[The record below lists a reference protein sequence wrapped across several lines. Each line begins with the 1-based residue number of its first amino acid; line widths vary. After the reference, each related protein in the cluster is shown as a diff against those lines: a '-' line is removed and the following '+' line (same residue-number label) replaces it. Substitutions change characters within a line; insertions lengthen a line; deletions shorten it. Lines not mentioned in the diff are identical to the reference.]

1 VRKKS
6 NFAIFFFRLRVFRR
20 FLLSNSWQTTH
31 ITVPEPGHRRHPERK
46 ESDLSFVLLS
56 LLTFK
61 KPNLMLPLNRH
72 FYFLSMTQLLQRDR
86 QSWSDIGG
94 LSTAEEIAQ
103 QPAVWRALAAS
114 LQTELPRVAAFLG
127 DCLRNPAQRV
137 ILTGAGSSAYAGE
150 IIADTLDAAWP
161 ARVRA
166 VPTTSLLTHAELYL
180 DPAAP
185 TLLVSFAR
193 SGDSPESVAAVELL
207 RRTVPGAR
215 FLHVTCNADGAL
227 ARQASDHDHV
237 CTLLM
242 PAASCDRGFAM
253 TSSFT
258 SMLLATLCAL
268 SPQPAAQSVEQL
280 HRLAALAGQGLAAWS
295 APVAEL
301 AAELAAQGVDRV
313 VYLGAGPLE
322 ALAKEAALKILELTA
337 GQVQAMANTPLGF
350 RHGPKAAVNGRTV
363 VVLFHSAKALARR
376 YDADLLAELRRDGIA
391 ARCLT
396 VGFDADIGLPEA
408 DGWTDAWLAPLWLL
422 MAQQYALHQSALLAL
437 RPDNPFA
444 GGTVNRVVQGV
455 TIYQP

>member
-1 VRKKS
+1 
-6 NFAIFFFRLRVFRR
+6 
-20 FLLSNSWQTTH
+20 
-31 ITVPEPGHRRHPERK
+31 
-46 ESDLSFVLLS
+46 
-56 LLTFK
+56 
-61 KPNLMLPLNRH
+61 MLQPNRH
-72 FYFLSMTQLLQRDR
+72 FYFLSMTQLLQRGR
-86 QSWSDIGG
+86 QSWADLGG
-94 LSTAEEIAQ
+94 LATAEEIAQ

-114 LQTELPRVAAFLG
+114 LATELPRVAAFLG
-127 DCLRNPAQRV
+127 DSLRNPAQRV

-166 VPTTSLLTHAELYL
+166 VPTTSLLTHAELYV

-207 RRTVPGAR
+207 RATVPGAR

-227 ARQASDHDHV
+227 ARQAGGDDHV

-258 SMLLATLCAL
+258 SMVLATLCAL
-268 SPQPAAQSVEQL
+268 SPQAPSDSLAQL
-280 HRLAALAGQGLAAWS
+280 NTLAALAEQALPAW
-295 APVAEL
+295 APPVAEL
-301 AAELAAQGVDRV
+301 AMQPIGRV

-350 RHGPKAAVNGRTV
+350 RHGPKAAVNGDTL

-396 VGFDADIGLPEA
+396 VGFDADIGLPPCTGF
-408 DGWTDAWLAPLWLL
+408 DDAWLAPLWLL
-422 MAQQYALHQSALLAL
+422 MAQQYALHQSALLGL

-455 TIYQP
+455 TIYQ

>member
-1 VRKKS
+1 
-6 NFAIFFFRLRVFRR
+6 
-20 FLLSNSWQTTH
+20 
-31 ITVPEPGHRRHPERK
+31 
-46 ESDLSFVLLS
+46 
-56 LLTFK
+56 
-61 KPNLMLPLNRH
+61 
-72 FYFLSMTQLLQRDR
+72 
-86 QSWSDIGG
+86 
-94 LSTAEEIAQ
+94 
-103 QPAVWRALAAS
+103 
-114 LQTELPRVAAFLG
+114 
-127 DCLRNPAQRV
+127 
-137 ILTGAGSSAYAGE
+137 
-150 IIADTLDAAWP
+150 
-161 ARVRA
+161 VRA

-207 RRTVPGAR
+207 RATVPGAR

-227 ARQASDHDHV
+227 ARQAGGDDHV

-258 SMLLATLCAL
+258 SMVLATLCAL
-268 SPQPAAQSVEQL
+268 SPQAPSDPVAQL
-280 HRLAALAGQGLAAWS
+280 NTLAALAEQALPAWA

-301 AAELAAQGVDRV
+301 ATQRIGRV

-350 RHGPKAAVNGRTV
+350 RHGPKAAVNGGTL

-391 ARCLT
+391 AHCLT
-396 VGFDADIGLPEA
+396 VGFDADIGLPSCTGF
-408 DGWTDAWLAPLWLL
+408 DDAWLAPLWLL
-422 MAQQYALHQSALLAL
+422 MAQQYALHQSALLGL

-455 TIYQP
+455 TIYQ